1 MCFHVYI
8 SMILLGNI
16 RQPKYGHLKDLHN
29 LLKSMEK
36 ILVHG
41 EYNDTSY
48 GNNVT
53 VRFTASIFSVFF
65 QLM

>member
-1 MCFHVYI
+1 MCFHVYMSI
-8 SMILLGNI
+8 ILLGNI

-41 EYNDTSY
+41 EYKDTSH
-48 GNNVT
+48 GKNVT
-53 VRFTASIFSVFF
+53 VR
-65 QLM
+65 L